1 MPNAD
6 YIFYGSN
13 LSEFVRSSDETDASN
28 ELKNPCLSNC
38 KPSLYDFMQTSAG
51 INESIMFDSVGSVF
65 VSRSRNPEL
74 MSESMEGFESNVV
87 GDMSGAVGIR
97 SCEVVRK
104 DLKFRWSILSNESSV
119 ASVAVE
125 RRGMSFV
132 AFTEFKALNEAEI
145 KAESDR
151 EGKEKEQDLDLNSK
165 PDTLSVVEIIE
176 ETDSRTGHGSE
187 EQLETKQD
195 ILQVEQFIQP
205 RPQSNYR
212 PEFTTPLI
220 SPTTTFSSPPCQKA
234 IRRKEKLRI
243 AGLSGSITKIHVLT
257 NLALLSPLKSGHNN
271 QGNSSCETIAPSSLG
286 FWHGGDLDDNQTGV
300 TTLDSS
306 IAPLEISS
314 CDGSPETAFSVEDTY
329 SGGQQNDFSD
339 TSSILDELDINKPLP
354 FLSALRNKN
363 IHGKDSETRPID
375 KIVSIA
381 DDITLIN
388 IGETKV
394 DDSLATVHES
404 LCASVGIVDNAFA
417 LIRKVTQLLSNCV
430 KIIFC
435 PACLRPKHCSLV

>member
-13 LSEFVRSSDETDASN
+13 LSEFSDELDASN
-28 ELKNPCLSNC
+28 ELKNPCPINC

-51 INESIMFDSVGSVF
+51 INESITFDSVGSVF
-65 VSRSRNPEL
+65 VSRSRDPEL
-74 MSESMEGFESNVV
+74 MSESMEGFKSNVV
-87 GDMSGAVGIR
+87 GDMSGAVVEIR

-104 DLKFRWSILSNESSV
+104 DLKFRWSILSIESGV

-132 AFTEFKALNEAEI
+132 AFTEFNNKAEI
-145 KAESDR
+145 KVESNR
-151 EGKEKEQDLDLNSK
+151 ERKEKEQEQNPDLNSK

-195 ILQVEQFIQP
+195 ILQVEQFIQS

-220 SPTTTFSSPPCQKA
+220 SPTTTFSSPPCQKV
-234 IRRKEKLRI
+234 IYRKEKLRMV
-243 AGLSGSITKIHVLT
+243 GLSGSITKFHVLT
-257 NLALLSPLKSGHNN
+257 NVALLSPLKSGHNN

-286 FWHGGDLDDNQTGV
+286 FWHGGDPDDNQTGV

-306 IAPLEISS
+306 IAPLLEVSS
-314 CDGSPETAFSVEDTY
+314 CELSPAKSGTVFSVEDTY
-329 SGGQQNDFSD
+329 SGGRHNDFSG

-354 FLSALRNKN
+354 FLSALRNKD
-363 IHGKDSETRPID
+363 IHGKDSETRPVD

-381 DDITLIN
+381 DDITFIN
-388 IGETKV
+388 IGE
-394 DDSLATVHES
+394 TVHES

-435 PACLRPKHCSLV
+435 PACLRPKCCSLV

>member
-13 LSEFVRSSDETDASN
+13 LSEFSDELDASN
-28 ELKNPCLSNC
+28 ELKNPCPINC

-51 INESIMFDSVGSVF
+51 INESITFDSVGSVF
-65 VSRSRNPEL
+65 VSRSRDPEL
-74 MSESMEGFESNVV
+74 MSESMEGFKSNVV
-87 GDMSGAVGIR
+87 GDMSGAVVEIR

-104 DLKFRWSILSNESSV
+104 DLKFRWSILSIESGV

-132 AFTEFKALNEAEI
+132 AFTEFNNKAEI
-145 KAESDR
+145 KVESDR
-151 EGKEKEQDLDLNSK
+151 ERKEKEQEQDPDLNSK

-195 ILQVEQFIQP
+195 ILQVEQFIQS

-234 IRRKEKLRI
+234 IYRKEKLRMV
-243 AGLSGSITKIHVLT
+243 GLSGSITKFHVLT
-257 NLALLSPLKSGHNN
+257 NVALLSPLKSGHNN

-286 FWHGGDLDDNQTGV
+286 FWHGGDPDDNQTGV

-306 IAPLEISS
+306 IAPLLEVSS
-314 CDGSPETAFSVEDTY
+314 CELSPAKSGTVFSVEDTY
-329 SGGQQNDFSD
+329 SGGRHNDFSG

-354 FLSALRNKN
+354 FLSALRNKD
-363 IHGKDSETRPID
+363 IHGKDSETRPVD

-381 DDITLIN
+381 DDITFIN
-388 IGETKV
+388 IGE
-394 DDSLATVHES
+394 TVHES

-435 PACLRPKHCSLV
+435 PACLRPKCCSLV

>member
-13 LSEFVRSSDETDASN
+13 LSEFSDELDASN
-28 ELKNPCLSNC
+28 ELKNPCPINC

-51 INESIMFDSVGSVF
+51 INESITFDSVGSVF
-65 VSRSRNPEL
+65 VSRSRDPEL
-74 MSESMEGFESNVV
+74 MSESMEGFKSNVV
-87 GDMSGAVGIR
+87 GDMSGAVVEIR

-104 DLKFRWSILSNESSV
+104 DLKFRWSILSIESGV

-132 AFTEFKALNEAEI
+132 AFTEFNNKAEI
-145 KAESDR
+145 KVESNR
-151 EGKEKEQDLDLNSK
+151 ERKEKEQEQNPDLNSK

-195 ILQVEQFIQP
+195 ILQVEQFIQS

-220 SPTTTFSSPPCQKA
+220 SPTTTFSSPPCQKV
-234 IRRKEKLRI
+234 IYRKEKLRMV
-243 AGLSGSITKIHVLT
+243 GLSGSITKFHVLT
-257 NLALLSPLKSGHNN
+257 NVALLSPLKSGHNN

-286 FWHGGDLDDNQTGV
+286 FWHGGDPDDNQTGV

-306 IAPLEISS
+306 IAPLLEVSS
-314 CDGSPETAFSVEDTY
+314 CELSPAKSGTVFSVEDTY
-329 SGGQQNDFSD
+329 SGGRHNDFSG

-354 FLSALRNKN
+354 FLSALRNKD
-363 IHGKDSETRPID
+363 IHGKDSETRPVD

-381 DDITLIN
+381 DDITFIN
-388 IGETKV
+388 IGE
-394 DDSLATVHES
+394 TVHES

-435 PACLRPKHCSLV
+435 PACLRPKRCSLV

>member
-13 LSEFVRSSDETDASN
+13 LSEFSDELDASN
-28 ELKNPCLSNC
+28 ELKNPCPINC

-51 INESIMFDSVGSVF
+51 INESITFDSVGSVF
-65 VSRSRNPEL
+65 VSRSRDPEL
-74 MSESMEGFESNVV
+74 MSESMEGFKSNVV
-87 GDMSGAVGIR
+87 GDMSGAVVEIR

-104 DLKFRWSILSNESSV
+104 DLKFRWSILSIESGV

-132 AFTEFKALNEAEI
+132 AFTEFNNKAEI
-145 KAESDR
+145 KVESNR
-151 EGKEKEQDLDLNSK
+151 ERKEKEQEQNPDLNSK

-195 ILQVEQFIQP
+195 ILQVEQFIQS

-234 IRRKEKLRI
+234 IYRKEKLRMV
-243 AGLSGSITKIHVLT
+243 GLSGSITKFHVLT
-257 NLALLSPLKSGHNN
+257 NVALLSPLKSGHNN

-286 FWHGGDLDDNQTGV
+286 FWHGGDPDDNQTGV

-306 IAPLEISS
+306 IAPLLEVSS
-314 CDGSPETAFSVEDTY
+314 CELSPAKSGTVFSVEDTY
-329 SGGQQNDFSD
+329 SGGRHNDFSG

-354 FLSALRNKN
+354 FLSALRNKD
-363 IHGKDSETRPID
+363 IHGKDSETRPVD

-381 DDITLIN
+381 DDITFIN
-388 IGETKV
+388 IGE
-394 DDSLATVHES
+394 TVHES

-435 PACLRPKHCSLV
+435 PACLRPKRCSLV

>member
-13 LSEFVRSSDETDASN
+13 LSEFSDELDASN
-28 ELKNPCLSNC
+28 ELKNPCPINC

-51 INESIMFDSVGSVF
+51 INESITFDSVGSVF
-65 VSRSRNPEL
+65 VSRSRDPEL
-74 MSESMEGFESNVV
+74 MSESMEGFKSNVV
-87 GDMSGAVGIR
+87 GDMSGAVVEIR

-104 DLKFRWSILSNESSV
+104 DLKFRWSILSIESGV

-132 AFTEFKALNEAEI
+132 AFTEFNNKAEI
-145 KAESDR
+145 KVESNR
-151 EGKEKEQDLDLNSK
+151 ERKEKEQEQNPDLNSK

-195 ILQVEQFIQP
+195 ILQVEQFIQS

-234 IRRKEKLRI
+234 IYRKEKLRMV
-243 AGLSGSITKIHVLT
+243 GLSGSITKFHVLT
-257 NLALLSPLKSGHNN
+257 NVALLSPLKSGHNN

-286 FWHGGDLDDNQTGV
+286 FWHGGDPDDNQTGV

-306 IAPLEISS
+306 IAPLLEVSS
-314 CDGSPETAFSVEDTY
+314 CELSPAKSGTVFSVEDTY
-329 SGGQQNDFSD
+329 SGGRHNDFSG

-354 FLSALRNKN
+354 FLSALRNKD
-363 IHGKDSETRPID
+363 IHGKDSETRPVD

-381 DDITLIN
+381 DDITFIN
-388 IGETKV
+388 IGE
-394 DDSLATVHES
+394 TVHES

-435 PACLRPKHCSLV
+435 PACLRPKCCSLV

>member
-13 LSEFVRSSDETDASN
+13 LSEFVPFSDELDASN
-28 ELKNPCLSNC
+28 ELKNPCLINC

-51 INESIMFDSVGSVF
+51 INESITFDSVGSVF
-65 VSRSRNPEL
+65 VSRSRDPEL

-87 GDMSGAVGIR
+87 GDMSGAVVEIR

-104 DLKFRWSILSNESSV
+104 DLKFRWSILSIESGV

-132 AFTEFKALNEAEI
+132 AFTEFNNEAEI
-145 KAESDR
+145 KVKSGR
-151 EGKEKEQDLDLNSK
+151 ERKEKEQEQDPDLNSK

-195 ILQVEQFIQP
+195 ILQVEQFIQS

-234 IRRKEKLRI
+234 IYRKEKLRMV
-243 AGLSGSITKIHVLT
+243 GLSDSITKFHVLT
-257 NLALLSPLKSGHNN
+257 NVALLSPLKSGHNN

-286 FWHGGDLDDNQTGV
+286 FWHGGDPDDNQTGV

-306 IAPLEISS
+306 IAPLLEVSS
-314 CDGSPETAFSVEDTY
+314 CELSPAKSGTVFSVEDTY
-329 SGGQQNDFSD
+329 SGGRQNDLSG

-354 FLSALRNKN
+354 FLSALRNKD
-363 IHGKDSETRPID
+363 IHGKDSETRPVD

-381 DDITLIN
+381 DDITFIN
-388 IGETKV
+388 IGE
-394 DDSLATVHES
+394 TVHES

-435 PACLRPKHCSLV
+435 PACLRPKRCSLV